1 MTLPRKNMCMGEL
14 QLGCRGRKSSV
25 SPFTVWFYLW
35 MTAKLFVASD
45 VSRKS
50 RNCSS
55 VFCVDKTY
63 SGCGRRIGRRL
74 DIKSKILMLSWKE
87 IWWKF
92 QIYFH
97 FFSIALFSSFS
108 SAFASSSS
116 SPSSFCCFSFSPPPP
131 PPPLLLSGSQ
141 IPNYNFRLHFTLAL
155 VLISVPT
162 PSLRESIEEDKGEER
177 RKKEKEKK
185 DEKMGE
191 EWVEIKKK
199 KVEERSA
206 GERRRG

>member
-35 MTAKLFVASD
+35 MIAKLFVASD
-45 VSRKS
+45 VSRK
-50 RNCSS
+50 RKNCSS
-55 VFCVDKTY
+55 MFCVDKTY

-74 DIKSKILMLSWKE
+74 GIKSKILMLSGKE

-108 SAFASSSS
+108 SSAFASSSS
-116 SPSSFCCFSFSPPPP
+116 SPSSFFFSSFPPTPP

-141 IPNYNFRLHFTLAL
+141 IPNYNLRLHFTLAL

-162 PSLRESIEEDKGEER
+162 PSLRERIEEDKGEER
-177 RKKEKEKK
+177 RKKEKEKR
-185 DEKMGE
+185 MRR
-191 EWVEIKKK
+191 W
-199 KVEERSA
+199 ERN
-206 GERRRG
+206 E